1 LNLDYYEVKAYSA
14 SAIKAGAVS
23 MLKMQEFMTAE
34 SVSSAAMLR
43 GTMQHMA
50 VLEPEAFN
58 RLHVEDHNGATKAGK
73 ELIAIYGKEGIIK
86 PAEHAQLIR
95 AREMVLKH
103 PEVVRLDLFQGGAA
117 EVAHYWNENGIDCK
131 CKVDYE
137 TPDYFIEYKT
147 TGNLA
152 GFMRSA
158 AGMKYQLQLGWYWH
172 GCGRKRCYVVAQEQK
187 APFDVAVFEV
197 SAADLNAWY
206 MQALEI
212 ALRFESGDRS
222 GAYPALMTFELPG
235 YVVDVEPESGSDEVE
250 F

>member
-1 LNLDYYEVKAYSA
+1 LNLDYYEVKAYSG

-34 SVSSAAMLR
+34 PVSSPAMLR

-58 RLHVEDHNGATKAGK
+58 RLHVEEYNGATKAGK
-73 ELIAIYGKEGIIK
+73 ELVAIYGKEGIIK

-95 AREMVLKH
+95 AREMVMQH
-103 PEVVRLDLFQGGAA
+103 PEVRRLDLFQGGTA
-117 EVAHYWNENGIDCK
+117 EVAHYWHEHGIDCK

-137 TPDYFIEYKT
+137 TPEIFIEYKT